1 MGKERAKRDTAGINS
16 SLTAWKARSQ
26 FRDLA
31 SMKKRF
37 RIVAEENRSRFSR
50 KKRKRRWKANRAK
63 SDSCRTSTA
72 KIAFIGRKSFIID
85 RGKFISSCR
94 MMVFN
99 AISSITGSNGS
110 LAPPLR
116 AYINPVQ
123 QDYCHFD

>member
-50 KKRKRRWKANRAK
+50 KKRKRRCRVEGESREIGFLSNLDGENRVHWP
-63 SDSCRTSTA
+63 
-72 KIAFIGRKSFIID
+72 KIVNNRSGEIYFI
-85 RGKFISSCR
+85 
-94 MMVFN
+94 V
-99 AISSITGSNGS
+99 SNDG
-110 LAPPLR
+110 
-116 AYINPVQ
+116 
-123 QDYCHFD
+123 F